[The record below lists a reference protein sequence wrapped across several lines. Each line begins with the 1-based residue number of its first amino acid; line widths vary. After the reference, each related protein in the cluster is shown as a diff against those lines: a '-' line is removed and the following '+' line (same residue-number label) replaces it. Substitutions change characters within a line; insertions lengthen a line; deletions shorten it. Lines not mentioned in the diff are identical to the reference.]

1 MINKHRTAL
10 LVLLAFLLAL
20 LCGCVGK
27 NTSDGSDTE
36 TPPEETRPAE
46 DKSVTLAE
54 NGTTSYT
61 LVYASSL
68 KSSDP
73 VNGAIAKLQSYFERY
88 THARL
93 PVALDSLWTGE
104 TDAPM
109 ILLGETSLAD
119 YSDLSKSLRLN
130 DYYVGLRGKQVI
142 LYAKTPEAIVKA
154 LSYFTNKI
162 LIPQGK
168 QGTTLKMSEDNL
180 FLWKDQYRMENI
192 QFDGIALHD
201 CKIVLPAAYTS
212 LERLTANEI
221 RYDLMQK
228 YGYLLEVTTDDQP
241 AGERE
246 ILIGNTNRSQP
257 FDGRSAYRVLSGDGK
272 LEIAAE
278 GMLGWEAALIYFRDN
293 FLPAAK
299 TADGY
304 VIPTSFS
311 HTGSGDEAAVD
322 PSVVQPTGDVRIM
335 FYNINAQSW
344 LNPRGLRVDMQL
356 AMFESYL
363 PDVMAMQEFHP
374 ISRTNGFLQGILNQG
389 FLEVNVVDEV
399 AEKNDNGNNYTPI
412 FYRAEKL
419 ELLDQG
425 YHVYSGFNDV
435 NSKGLTWA
443 VFKDKA
449 SGKKFAVISTHYWWK
464 SETAADNESRVTDSK
479 EMLAVIEQIASA
491 HPGVPVLAGGDLN
504 CKYET
509 DPVKTLLDGGL
520 SSAYILAE
528 KKNDNGGHHGYATY
542 SDEYDL
548 FTAWDTPDAKY
559 LTGWSLDHVC
569 VAGEVELSLFW
580 TMTDRYALI
589 CSDHCPELVDIK
601 F

>member
-1 MINKHRTAL
+1 MINKHRTAWL
-10 LVLLAFLLAL
+10 LLLAL
-20 LCGCVGK
+20 LSALLGGCVGK
-27 NTSDGSDTE
+27 STSDESGTSAASE
-36 TPPEETRPAE
+36 QIQPVE
-46 DKSVTLAE
+46 SMGVTLAE
-54 NGTTSYT
+54 NGTTAYT
-61 LVYASSL
+61 LVYESSL
-68 KSSDP
+68 KASDA
-73 VNGAIAKLQSYFERY
+73 VSGAISKLQNSFESY
-88 THARL
+88 THAKL
-93 PVALDSLWTGE
+93 PVAMDSHWTGE
-104 TDAPM
+104 ADASV
-109 ILLGETSLAD
+109 ILVGETSLAD
-119 YSDLSKSLRLN
+119 YTDLSRSLRLN
-130 DYYVGLRGKQVI
+130 DYYVGLRGKQVV

-192 QFDGIALHD
+192 QFDGIALHE

-212 LERLTANEI
+212 LERLTANEL

-228 YGYLLEVTTDDQP
+228 YGYLLEVTTDDRP
-241 AGERE
+241 AADRE
-246 ILIGNTNRSQP
+246 ILIGNTNRSRP
-257 FDGRSAYRVLSGDGK
+257 FDGRSAYRVLSGNGK

-278 GMLGWEAALIYFRDN
+278 GMLGWEAALTYFRDK

-311 HTGSGDEAAVD
+311 HTGSGTEAAVD
-322 PSVVQPTGDVRIM
+322 PTVVQPTGDVRVM
-335 FYNINAQSW
+335 FYNINAQNW
-344 LNPRGLRVDMQL
+344 QNPKGLRVDMQL

-374 ISRTNGFLQGILNQG
+374 ISRTNGFLQGILDQG
-389 FLEVNVVDEV
+389 FLEVNVADEV
-399 AEKNDNGNNYTPI
+399 AKKNDNGNNYTPI

-425 YHVYSGFNDV
+425 YHVYSGFNDA

-449 SGKKFAVISTHYWWK
+449 SGKQFAVISTHYWWK

-479 EMLAVIEQIASA
+479 EMLAVIEQIAAA

-504 CKYET
+504 CRYES

-559 LTGWSLDHVC
+559 LTGWSLDHVF
-569 VAGEVELSLFW
+569 VAGELELSLFW